1 MWRYDDSYILKM
13 IDFKL
18 GKWWCFNISTV
29 QEVAP
34 TQLYKK
40 KHDTKISMVGDTL
53 LLLVLELEV
62 LVTTTQYT
70 TNN

>member
-1 MWRYDDSYILKM
+1 MWRNDDSYIFKM
-13 IDFKL
+13 IVFLDEVFYIL
-18 GKWWCFNISTV
+18 FYISTV

-53 LLLVLELEV
+53 VLCTIMIVLLA
-62 LVTTTQYT
+62 TF
-70 TNN
+70 NCDPA

>member
-1 MWRYDDSYILKM
+1 MKYFIL
-13 IDFKL
+13 FY
-18 GKWWCFNISTV
+18 ISTDV

-53 LLLVLELEV
+53 VVVVASSSYIYTNLVRI
-62 LVTTTQYT
+62 
-70 TNN
+70 

>member
-1 MWRYDDSYILKM
+1 MKYFIL
-13 IDFKL
+13 FY
-18 GKWWCFNISTV
+18 ISTV

-53 LLLVLELEV
+53 LLLAS
-62 LVTTTQYT
+62 TPI
-70 TNN
+70 

>member
-1 MWRYDDSYILKM
+1 MNYFIL
-13 IDFKL
+13 FY
-18 GKWWCFNISTV
+18 ISTV

-53 LLLVLELEV
+53 LIVVVLVLSTITIISLQS
-62 LVTTTQYT
+62 LFQDLKI
-70 TNN
+70 

>member
-1 MWRYDDSYILKM
+1 MNYFIL
-13 IDFKL
+13 FY
-18 GKWWCFNISTV
+18 ISTV

-53 LLLVLELEV
+53 VVVAVL
-62 LVTTTQYT
+62 
-70 TNN
+70 

>member
-1 MWRYDDSYILKM
+1 MKYFIL
-13 IDFKL
+13 FYV
-18 GKWWCFNISTV
+18 STV

-53 LLLVLELEV
+53 VVVVVVVVVVQEH
-62 LVTTTQYT
+62 
-70 TNN
+70 

>member
-1 MWRYDDSYILKM
+1 MKYFIIFY
-13 IDFKL
+13 
-18 GKWWCFNISTV
+18 ISTV

-53 LLLVLELEV
+53 FVDSLLLNIAIH
-62 LVTTTQYT
+62 
-70 TNN
+70 TNF

>member
-1 MWRYDDSYILKM
+1 MRSMLV
-13 IDFKL
+13 
-18 GKWWCFNISTV
+18 FNISTV

-53 LLLVLELEV
+53 LIVA
-62 LVTTTQYT
+62 
-70 TNN
+70 NS

>member
-1 MWRYDDSYILKM
+1 ML
-13 IDFKL
+13 
-18 GKWWCFNISTV
+18 FNISTV

-53 LLLVLELEV
+53 LLNL
-62 LVTTTQYT
+62 
-70 TNN
+70 NNLNINKSFSFTLNLLISNLLFGPHHDRSGISTPR